1 MGERTPGLWRV
12 SSRLQVKSEKR
23 LVADIITGY
32 IPEAEANARFIA
44 AAPDMEAALEGAEK
58 ILDSAGVRNWAIGW
72 KVALEDV
79 RAALAKAKGETDAR
93 AYKGTVESIPEQGGA
108 ENMDRKEIMI
118 DILQVTDP
126 GCCGG
131 RRLDEHGCC
140 VGCGRDFFDPD
151 TGEEVG
157 DGTRVPNAQLQDA
170 SLEMLEALEDIR
182 NICPPNHAWAHRM
195 QKVYAAIAKATE
207 NNRPGGKP

>member
-1 MGERTPGLWRV
+1 MGERTPGSWRV

-32 IPEAEANARFIA
+32 IPEAEANAHFIA
-44 AAPDMEAALEGAEK
+44 AAPDMEAALEAAGFLIAAGPMSDYVEM
-58 ILDSAGVRNWAIGW
+58 ILSQIN
-72 KVALEDV
+72 
-79 RAALAKAKGETDAR
+79 AALAKAKGETDAR

-131 RRLDEHGCC
+131 RRLDEYGCC

-157 DGTRVPNAQLQDA
+157 DGTRVPNAQLQDT

-195 QKVYAAIAKATE
+195 QKVYAAIAKANGE
-207 NNRPGGKP
+207 